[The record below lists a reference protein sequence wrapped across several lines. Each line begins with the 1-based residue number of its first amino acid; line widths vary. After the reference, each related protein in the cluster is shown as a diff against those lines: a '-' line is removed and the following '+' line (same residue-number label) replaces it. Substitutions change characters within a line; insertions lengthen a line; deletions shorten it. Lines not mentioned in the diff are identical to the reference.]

1 MSTSDKKLIIGLVGE
16 KGGGKGTFTKVL
28 RSIAPGRSITHIQF
42 RDVIQETLEL
52 WGIPATRQNL
62 TKLAVAMNSTFEDAI
77 THATLRKADN
87 VKSDIVIFDGI
98 RWQGNIE
105 GLRKLPNNVLV
116 YVTADPEIRYQR
128 AKARKEKVGEES
140 LTFEEFMKE
149 EQLKTELLI
158 PQIGKTADFTITNN
172 GTPEEFK
179 NQVKDFYRE
188 VQSRF

>member
-1 MSTSDKKLIIGLVGE
+1 MVKNKLIIGLVGE
-16 KGGGKGTFTKVL
+16 KGGGKGAFTEVL
-28 RSIAPGRSITHIQF
+28 REVASGREITHIQF

-62 TKLAVAMNSTFEDAI
+62 TKLAVAMTSTFEDAI
-77 THATLRKADN
+77 THATFRKADS
-87 VKSDIVIFDGI
+87 VESDIIIFDGI
-98 RWQGNIE
+98 RWQGNID
-105 GLRKLPNNVLV
+105 GLRQLPNNVLV

-128 AKARKEKVGEES
+128 AKARKEKVGEGS

-158 PQIGKTADFTITNN
+158 PQIGRTADFTIKNN
-172 GTPEEFK
+172 GTLEEFK

-188 VQSRF
+188 VQPRF

>member
-1 MSTSDKKLIIGLVGE
+1 MNNTNKLIIGLVGE

-28 RSIAPGRSITHIQF
+28 REVAQGREITHIVF

-62 TKLAVAMNSTFEDAI
+62 TKLAVSMTSTFGDSAVA
-77 THATLRKADN
+77 HATLRKAEN
-87 VKSDIVIFDGI
+87 VESDIVIFDGI
-98 RWQGNIE
+98 RWKGDVE
-105 GLRKLPNNVLV
+105 GLRQLPNNILV

-140 LTFEEFMKE
+140 LAFEEFMKE
-149 EQLKTELLI
+149 EHLKTELLI

-172 GTPEEFK
+172 GTFEEFK

-188 VQSRF
+188 VQLKS